1 MRKGN
6 KLNVTWKGYENYFNS
21 WIDKKKNFYV
31 KTSYF
36 PEPQTNKIK
45 IEVELNLSNHAK
57 EI

>member
-6 KLNVTWKGYENYFNS
+6 KLCVTWKGYENYFNF
-21 WIDKKKNFYV
+21 WIDKKKYFYV

-45 IEVELNLSNHAK
+45 IEVELDLSNHAK
-57 EI
+57 